1 MDETLSGLVSFSLQ
15 VEDTTTNALL
25 KAQLKVAQASLLL

>member
-15 VEDTTTNALL
+15 VEETTTNVLL
-25 KAQLKVAQASLLL
+25 EARLEVAQASLLL

>member
-15 VEDTTTNALL
+15 VEETTTNVSFEARLE
-25 KAQLKVAQASLLL
+25 VAQASLLL